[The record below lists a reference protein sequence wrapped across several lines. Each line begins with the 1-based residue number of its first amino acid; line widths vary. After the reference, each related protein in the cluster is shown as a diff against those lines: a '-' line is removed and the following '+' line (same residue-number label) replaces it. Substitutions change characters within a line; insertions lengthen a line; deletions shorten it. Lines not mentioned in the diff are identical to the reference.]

1 MSSPPHK
8 ARSSEERGGQDWT
21 SRYQPEPG
29 PTLFDLA
36 TPADPALTPDT
47 PVVIEVGFGRE
58 NVANLSPRMSAHHIA
73 TSVTTSYANNIYFQ
87 LCCAPFVSTVT
98 DRTRVDISWR
108 KRAAR
113 VSSCR

>member
-8 ARSSEERGGQDWT
+8 ARSSEQRGGQEWT

-29 PTLFDLA
+29 PTLFRSDHSGRSA
-36 TPADPALTPDT
+36 WTPDT
-47 PVVIEVGFGRE
+47 SVEFNVGFDRE
-58 NVANLSPRMSAHHIA
+58 TVANLSPKTSAHHPPP
-73 TSVTTSYANNIYFQ
+73 TVTMSSANNIYFQ

-113 VSSCR
+113 VSSCG